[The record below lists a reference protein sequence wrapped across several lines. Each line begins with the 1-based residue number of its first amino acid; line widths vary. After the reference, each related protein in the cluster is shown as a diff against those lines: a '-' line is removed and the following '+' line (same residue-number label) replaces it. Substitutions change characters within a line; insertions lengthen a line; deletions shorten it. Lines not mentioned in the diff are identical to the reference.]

1 MVLEQH
7 LGVGNVLEHT
17 DKDDGHV
24 ALLARNTL
32 LRVIVAGNLFVRIV
46 MAVESL
52 QIKYKVLAA
61 YLCNCVC
68 GISESNQS
76 RQKQNRASPLTRTSI
91 LYINDRS
98 SNCIN
103 KGIGCVSACVRIW
116 LAGLL

>member
-1 MVLEQH
+1 MRTGNRRERCFTYLEVCEVVLEQH

-17 DKDDGHV
+17 DKNDGNV

-68 GISESNQS
+68 GIS
-76 RQKQNRASPLTRTSI
+76 K
-91 LYINDRS
+91 
-98 SNCIN
+98 
-103 KGIGCVSACVRIW
+103 
-116 LAGLL
+116 